1 MFNPERL
8 PRQKADENIRFFLRR
23 HWFTVLRLVT
33 TLILV
38 ALIPVVLFLLVYY
51 FAPDTLSHP
60 THLPLLVIGAS
71 VYYLAIWLIF
81 FQEFLDYYL
90 DTWIVTNQ
98 RIINIEQLGLFS
110 RVASELNMHTVQ
122 DVTSKVKG
130 VLHTFFDYGD
140 LVIQTAGAEVVFQFK
155 NIPEPDKVK
164 RAILEMVDQQK
175 KMHEVE
181 VERQVLK
188 ESIK

>member
-1 MFNPERL
+1 MFDTKRL
-8 PRQKADENIRFFLRR
+8 PRQKPDENIRFFLRR
-23 HWFTVLRLVT
+23 HWFTVLKLVT
-33 TLILV
+33 ILILV
-38 ALIPVVLFLLVYY
+38 ALIPVVLFFLVYY

-71 VYYLAIWLIF
+71 IYYLAIWLIF

-98 RIINIEQLGLFS
+98 RIINIEQHGLFS
-110 RVASELNMHTVQ
+110 RVASELNLHTVQ
-122 DVTSKVKG
+122 DVTSKIKG
-130 VLHTFFDYGD
+130 FLHTMFDYGD
-140 LVIQTAGAEVVFQFK
+140 LVIQTAGAEIVFQFK
-155 NIPEPDKVK
+155 DIPEPDKVK

-175 KMHEVE
+175 KIYEVDI
-181 VERQVLK
+181 ERQAIK